1 MRDTGKAFAS
11 AAWKSGV
18 GSEEGSVLLMT
29 AITMLVVI
37 GIIGLSLDGGT
48 MYVNQVKAQAA
59 ADAAAQAGVMDM
71 YRGTNSAGGAAYGS
85 AHSCTTTD
93 SWTPCWYARQNGFGA
108 TNSDA
113 VTVDFANQLAG
124 GGTATAAWCA
134 TTGVT
139 LSQSENVNLICV
151 KVTRTLDTMLMRV
164 IGQNTSTI
172 SATAIAAISLT
183 PSPLPIDVLHPT
195 LSGSL
200 SKNGTNTVTICGGP
214 ARSIQ
219 VNSTSTSSISIA
231 GNSGTIDLS
240 RAGPLDTG
248 NCTAGTGADFANSG
262 AQTLPNHANVLW
274 GTKPGVY
281 VDPASPVADPL
292 IDVAAPPKPAVSG
305 TSVSYTTTT
314 TEQAHGCPT
323 ACTVYSPG
331 YWQNGIQVK
340 NDFAVFRPGIYWIDS
355 KGFVL
360 DANSTARMATQAPD
374 NADPTGITNWTLGML
389 IYNNGTGVLSIA
401 SNSGKDAS
409 TNFNCPNGG
418 NCLVGSPQNSSYD
431 GILFFQNRAT
441 ATSLSHSFSG
451 GGGLSLTGTIYL
463 THTVAGI
470 NNDGTYQSLTL
481 SGNSGGATKVQ
492 GEIIVDALSLGGT
505 SGITMNLIGTP
516 TFTVRQVALVQ

>member
-1 MRDTGKAFAS
+1 MRHRAKKRKG
-11 AAWKSGV
+11 
-18 GSEEGSVLLMT
+18 EEGSAIVLVTFALV
-29 AITMLVVI
+29 VVI
-37 GIIGLSLDGGT
+37 GMTGLAVDAGQ
-48 MYVNQVKAQAA
+48 MYVTKQRAQAA
-59 ADAAAQAGVMDM
+59 ADAAAQAGVMDL
-71 YRGTNSAGGAAYGS
+71 YNGNG
-85 AHSCTTTD
+85 TTTA
-93 SWTPCWYARQNGFGA
+93 SSSAVSYAVLNGFIA
-108 TNSDA
+108 SE
-113 VTVDFANQLAG
+113 VTVDYPSCSSLPSCNGHITLPG
-124 GGTATAAWCA
+124 N
-134 TTGVT
+134 TG
-139 LSQSENVNLICV
+139 NLIRV
-151 KVTRTLDTMLMRV
+151 VVQRTVNTMFMRV
-164 IGQNTSTI
+164 LGRNSATV

-195 LSGSL
+195 LSGSF
-200 SKNGTNTVTICGGP
+200 SKNGSNTVTICGGP
-214 ARSIQ
+214 ARAIQ
-219 VNSTSTSSISIA
+219 VNSTSTSSISIS

-240 RAGPLDTG
+240 HAGPLDSG
-248 NCTAGTGADFANSG
+248 NCTTGTGADLANSG
-262 AQTLPNHANVLW
+262 VQALPSHANVLW
-274 GTKPGVY
+274 GTKPGAY
-281 VDPASPVADPL
+281 VDPASPIADPL
-292 IDVAAPPKPAVSG
+292 INVVAPSKPAVNG
-305 TSVSYTTTT
+305 ASVSYTTTA
-314 TEQAHGCPT
+314 TEQAHGCPA

-374 NADPTGITNWTLGML
+374 NTDPTGITNWTLGML
-389 IYNNGTGVLSIA
+389 IYNNGNGILSIA
-401 SNSGKDAS
+401 SNSGKSAS

-470 NNDGTYQSLTL
+470 NSDGTYQSLTL

-492 GEIIVDALSLGGT
+492 GEIIVDALSLGGS

-516 TFTVRQVALVQ
+516 TFSVRQVALVQ